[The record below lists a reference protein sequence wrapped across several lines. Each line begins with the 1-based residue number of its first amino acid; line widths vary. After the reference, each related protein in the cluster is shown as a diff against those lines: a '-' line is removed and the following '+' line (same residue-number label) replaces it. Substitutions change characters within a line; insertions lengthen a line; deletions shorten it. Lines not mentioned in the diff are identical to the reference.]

1 MVPLDQEQHLGK
13 KAFLLLLLQRT
24 IFVFVLI
31 ILAIMIT
38 VFRDLITTSFI
49 SSGDLLGQG
58 GLSSITLNSISSI
71 MIIGLFLLS
80 GLLFIVG
87 LIISYLQYH
96 FYTYSFG
103 EFSLKLIRGIL
114 HREEVSIP
122 YRQMQDINIDR
133 PLVYRILGVSRVV
146 IDSAGHEE
154 FGESRSETDIVLEP
168 IDEKL
173 AREIRD
179 MLQRRIGVQIVED
192 EKEADLEIMS
202 GKYEE

>member
-1 MVPLDQEQHLGK
+1 
-13 KAFLLLLLQRT
+13 
-24 IFVFVLI
+24 
-31 ILAIMIT
+31 
-38 VFRDLITTSFI
+38 
-49 SSGDLLGQG
+49 
-58 GLSSITLNSISSI
+58 
-71 MIIGLFLLS
+71 
-80 GLLFIVG
+80 
-87 LIISYLQYH
+87 
-96 FYTYSFG
+96 
-103 EFSLKLIRGIL
+103 
-114 HREEVSIP
+114 
-122 YRQMQDINIDR
+122 MQDINIDR